1 MDSITTD
8 STPALMDMDNLNLNQ
23 STPVPTLQ
31 TVAETPTAS
40 PDQAQP
46 PLTPRPPVFTA
57 GALPKACPPEPMIE
71 AITAAEAE
79 TTTYPDV
86 STYDFQVSKKKRVDR
101 DLDVFYVGI

>member
-1 MDSITTD
+1 MDSNITD
-8 STPALMDMDNLNLNQ
+8 STPALMDMDNLKLIQ

-46 PLTPRPPVFTA
+46 PLTLRPPVFTA

-71 AITAAEAE
+71 AITTAEAE
-79 TTTYPDV
+79 TITYSDM
-86 STYDFQVSKKKRVDR
+86 STYDFQVSKKK
-101 DLDVFYVGI
+101 